1 MPATRRQRWRP
12 QLRPLQ
18 RKFIFFWGKHFPTNR
33 FRWRFSELLP
43 IFAIMKKI
51 LLIMTASLLTAC
63 GNSFDERLKDEA
75 EQLTKKHCPQQVD
88 DITTLDSVVYDME
101 RRTYVRYFTLAADA
115 VPVAKENRLA
125 VKATLTDELKNDA
138 SWKRVKDEKINFE
151 YVYRDASNG
160 TLAFTIRL
168 EPADYQARQ

>member
-1 MPATRRQRWRP
+1 MAATRRQRWQP

-18 RKFIFFWGKHFPTNR
+18 RKFIFWGNIPRPTNSDGG
-33 FRWRFSELLP
+33 FP
-43 IFAIMKKI
+43 ISYLFYAIMKKI

-63 GNSFDERLKDEA
+63 GNNFDERLKDEA

-138 SWKRVKDEKINFE
+138 SWKHVKDEKINFE

-168 EPADYQARQ
+168 EPADYQARR

>member
-1 MPATRRQRWRP
+1 MAATRRQRWRP

-18 RKFIFFWGKHFPTNR
+18 RMFIFWGKHSPTNK

-101 RRTYVRYFTLAADA
+101 RRTYIRYFTLAADA

>member
-1 MPATRRQRWRP
+1 MAATRRQRWRP

-18 RKFIFFWGKHFPTNR
+18 RKFIFGETFPDQQIPMAV
-33 FRWRFSELLP
+33 SELLP
-43 IFAIMKKI
+43 ILCDYEKI

-63 GNSFDERLKDEA
+63 GNNFDERLKNEA

-168 EPADYQARQ
+168 EPADYQARR

>member
-1 MPATRRQRWRP
+1 
-12 QLRPLQ
+12 
-18 RKFIFFWGKHFPTNR
+18 
-33 FRWRFSELLP
+33 
-43 IFAIMKKI
+43 
-51 LLIMTASLLTAC
+51 MTASLLTAC

-168 EPADYQARQ
+168 EPTDYQARQ

>member
-1 MPATRRQRWRP
+1 MAATRRQRWRP
-12 QLRPLQ
+12 QLRSLQ
-18 RKFIFFWGKHFPTNR
+18 RKFIFWGNITRPRNSDGGFPISYL
-33 FRWRFSELLP
+33 FY
-43 IFAIMKKI
+43 AIMKKI

-63 GNSFDERLKDEA
+63 GNNFDECLKDEA

-168 EPADYQARQ
+168 EPTDYQARR

>member
-1 MPATRRQRWRP
+1 MAATRRQRWQP

-18 RKFIFFWGKHFPTNR
+18 RKFIFGGNIPRSTNSNGGFPISYL
-33 FRWRFSELLP
+33 FY
-43 IFAIMKKI
+43 AIMKKI

-63 GNSFDERLKDEA
+63 GNNFDDRLKDEA

-168 EPADYQARQ
+168 EPADYQARR